1 MDPRKAT
8 FPGSPCFR
16 SGLSFWAFV
25 LAGDRSGRFTPPSL
39 TLPSQPADILRT
51 MLQSPVAAV
60 LFANALWLVVCSIW
74 AILCF
79 GQAGKDRASRTGFQK
94 PIGPNDID

>member
-1 MDPRKAT
+1 MGDQ
-8 FPGSPCFR
+8 R
-16 SGLSFWAFV
+16 SG
-25 LAGDRSGRFTPPSL
+25 GFTPSSL
-39 TLPSQPADILRT
+39 TSPSQAADILRT

-79 GQAGKDRASRTGFQK
+79 GQAGKDRAARTGFQK